1 MANEAYE
8 TSFIDLST
16 IVIRGICLHIDTS
29 VNESSG

>member
-8 TSFIDLST
+8 TSFIDLPT
-16 IVIRGICLHIDTS
+16 VKDIYIDTS